1 MNKEAMQAWVDEL
14 MFGDHTQTYGELKN
28 DEGAFCAMGVACIA
42 YGKAHKQRAPFG
54 SRLKNGD
61 FYWQPTEAPEKVT
74 NWLGISDVVEKEV
87 VALNDLE
94 EMPLPNIGTWL
105 RDNYLKEE

>member
-14 MFGDHTQTYGELKN
+14 MFGDYRQTYGELK
-28 DEGAFCAMGVACIA
+28 DGEGAFCAMGVACIA
-42 YGKAHKQRAPFG
+42 YGKVHKQRAPFG
-54 SRLKNGD
+54 PRTNYGHLS
-61 FYWQPTEAPEKVT
+61 WQPTDVPQKVAD
-74 NWLGISDVVEKEV
+74 WLGIDDVVEKKV